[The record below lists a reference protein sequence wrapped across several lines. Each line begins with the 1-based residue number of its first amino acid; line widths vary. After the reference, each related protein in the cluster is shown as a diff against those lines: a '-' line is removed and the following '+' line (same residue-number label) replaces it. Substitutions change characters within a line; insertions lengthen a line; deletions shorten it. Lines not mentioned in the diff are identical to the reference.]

1 MAGPYDPVTVPHAGT
16 SWKIP
21 WRRLLVVLFGVGA
34 LVSLLAY
41 GFTRDPKAIPSPL
54 VGRPAPSFSLALLD
68 GRSLNLVTLRG
79 QVVVVNFWASWCYPA
94 CWNEAPRLE
103 AAWRRYRE
111 RGVVLVGIVY
121 QDSEANAREF
131 INRHGKTYPNGMDP
145 GSRIAIDYGVYGVPE
160 TFFIDRAG
168 RIRRKHVGEID
179 EETLR
184 EKIERLLQETAEPE
198 TEAASTP
205 GCIESWEFP
214 RRSSSTGAA

>member
-1 MAGPYDPVTVPHAGT
+1 MQVKLVQPGEVSHAGAG
-16 SWKIP
+16 WKIP
-21 WRRLLVVLFGVGA
+21 WRRLLVVLVGVGA

-68 GRSLNLVTLRG
+68 GGTLNLETLRG
-79 QVVVVNFWASWCYPA
+79 KVVVVNFWASWCYPA

-111 RGVVLVGIVY
+111 RGVVLVGVVY

-131 INRHGKTYPNGMDP
+131 ISRHGKTYPNGMDP
-145 GSRIAIDYGVYGVPE
+145 GSRIAINYGVYGVPE

-168 RIRRKHVGEID
+168 RIRRKHVGEIN
-179 EETLR
+179 EETLGTMIESLL
-184 EKIERLLQETAEPE
+184 EKPAEP
-198 TEAASTP
+198 
-205 GCIESWEFP
+205 
-214 RRSSSTGAA
+214 